1 MLSGSLE
8 SIEAVADVSVILPVC
23 FQNPLKKLAVEFI
36 REALMLEKKI
46 VLPITAILGAYHI
59 ATRYIKASRHDVK
72 KILVELLQT
81 RSPALYPHI
90 NVDVAVDSLDIA
102 SIYNIES
109 WDGYIISLA
118 KTLRAKTIFTLDKK
132 MRKAAGIRVETPFP
146 NHAVKEYHEYI
157 KSITARSRKTNKTK

>member
-1 MLSGSLE
+1 ME

-23 FQNPLKKLAVEFI
+23 FQTPLKKPAVEFI

-81 RSPALYPHI
+81 RSPPYTP
-90 NVDVAVDSLDIA
+90 
-102 SIYNIES
+102 
-109 WDGYIISLA
+109 
-118 KTLRAKTIFTLDKK
+118 TLMLT
-132 MRKAAGIRVETPFP
+132 
-146 NHAVKEYHEYI
+146 
-157 KSITARSRKTNKTK
+157 

>member
-1 MLSGSLE
+1 ME
-8 SIEAVADVSVILPVC
+8 SIEGVADVSVILPVC

-36 REALMLEKKI
+36 KEALILERKVI
-46 VLPITAILGAYHI
+46 LPITAILGAYHI

-81 RSPALYPHI
+81 RSPALHPHI
-90 NVDVAVDSLDIA
+90 NVDVAIDSLDIA

-118 KTLRAKTIFTLDKK
+118 KSLGTKTIFTLDKEMK
-132 MRKAAGIRVETPFP
+132 KAAGIRIEAPFP
-146 NHAVKEYHEYI
+146 NHAIKEYHEYI